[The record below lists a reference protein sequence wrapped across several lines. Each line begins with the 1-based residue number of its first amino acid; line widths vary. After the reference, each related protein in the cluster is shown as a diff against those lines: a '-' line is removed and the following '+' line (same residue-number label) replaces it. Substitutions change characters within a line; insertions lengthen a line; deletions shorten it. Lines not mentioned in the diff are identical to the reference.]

1 MSKDSKGQRRTSIEQ
16 RRVFRTASFH
26 LVRIGQVAG
35 MDPEARVLWREW
47 DVAAREALLY
57 SDWSTLGL
65 EGFMLVRPLVLVGN
79 PDTDHLHWL
88 ANPEVLLAMQGRTPD
103 DTLIPAICLAHQV
116 TQRTRLMASGAGLIA
131 GCVAPLSRP
140 LADPDI
146 YRVWQALVAAD
157 ANPMAGAATKMS
169 LVRALRC
176 DPRKLPSPK
185 AARAATGA
193 QP

>member
-35 MDPEARVLWREW
+35 MDPEARALWREW

-65 EGFMLVRPLVLVGN
+65 EAFMLVRPLVLIGN
-79 PDTDHLHWL
+79 PDADGLHWL
-88 ANPEVLLAMQGRTPD
+88 ANPQVLLALQGRAPD
-103 DTLIPAICLAHQV
+103 DTQIPAICLAHQV
-116 TQRTRLMASGAGLIA
+116 TQRTRLMAAGAGLIA

-146 YRVWQALVAAD
+146 HRVWQALVAAD
-157 ANPMAGAATKMS
+157 ANPLSGTTKMS

-176 DPRKLPSPK
+176 DPRKLPSPNG
-185 AARAATGA
+185 ARAATGE